1 MRRQQNK
8 RTAFTLVE
16 MLVVIAII
24 AALFAMIVLM
34 FPSFSEQKRAN
45 NGATML
51 QGWLYQ
57 AKQKAFRD
65 GAPRGLRLF
74 LGATVATQ
82 VTECQFIETPDDF
95 TGGTIRTGSNP
106 KEVIIGGGIDVIRG
120 DPDPNNWLVQY
131 GDYLE
136 IQGLGL
142 AHRISYPTATV
153 PFPIKFDPVKS
164 ETVLTL
170 DSDVP
175 YPITGTTHY
184 RIMRRPRVVGEE
196 ALKLPD
202 YVAIDLKTN
211 VDYGY
216 GLPTNSDGSVDVLF
230 SPSGKVITPGVATD
244 FMPFWVRDI
253 NQTSPFEGNPAII
266 AVHVR
271 SGLVVGHAPADP
283 SDPYA
288 KVRKGTSED

>member
-1 MRRQQNK
+1 MSLQQKK
-8 RTAFTLVE
+8 RAGFTLVE

-34 FPSFSEQKRAN
+34 FPSFNASKRAG

-57 AKQKAFRD
+57 AKQRAFRD

-74 LGATVATQ
+74 VSGTL

-95 TGGTIRTGSNP
+95 TGGTIRTGSNAR
-106 KEVIIGGGIDVIRG
+106 EVIIGGGIDVIRS

-136 IQGLGL
+136 VQGLGL
-142 AHRISYPTATV
+142 VHRIAFPNATN
-153 PFPIKFDPVKS
+153 PNPIKLVGS

-170 DSDVP
+170 DSDLP
-175 YPITGTTHY
+175 YPIPAPGTSHY
-184 RIMRRPRVVGEE
+184 RIMRRPRVVGDE

-202 YVAIDLKTN
+202 NVAIDLKTN
-211 VDYGY
+211 IDYGY
-216 GLPTNSDGSVDVLF
+216 GLPANPDGSADVLF
-230 SPSGKVITPGVATD
+230 SPGGKVITPGVATD
-244 FMPFWVRDI
+244 FMPLWVRD
-253 NQTSPFEGNPAII
+253 TTHATAYEGNPTII

-271 SGLVVGHAPADP
+271 SGLVAGHPPADP
-283 SDPYA
+283 TDPYLYV
-288 KVRKGTSED
+288 KRGTNPE